1 MPSSYLANRVG
12 IMVRNF
18 WLLLLLFSLFAAA
31 SLIAHGQQD
40 PERVRAFQLY
50 KDAKLDEALPLF
62 EKLAKTYPNDPD
74 LLEKYGLIVRSQAAY
89 LKDPVARKEARRFGR
104 ELLVRAQ
111 KAGAHSPLLL
121 SVLENTPLDGGD
133 DSQFLFSTK
142 KEVDNAMRE
151 GEAAFAKNDFPKALE
166 MYHLALSLDPKSYH
180 AALFIGDVYFATA
193 EQQKAGE
200 WFARA
205 VAIDPD
211 RETAY
216 RYWGDALMKQGRVTE
231 AGDKF
236 VEAYIADPYGRLA
249 TSGFQQWGNQVS
261 VALRHPN
268 VVIPT
273 SVTQQGNGNTT
284 INLDPSTLTKDDKS
298 GSGTAWMM
306 YGLIRASWSQGE
318 FLKQYPNESKYR
330 HSLKE
335 EASALR
341 AAVTSVSK
349 QKAADQN
356 ALDPTLKILAKL
368 DKEGLLES
376 YILLAAAD
384 QGIARD
390 FPAYRK
396 ENIAKL
402 RRYVVEYVMTGGV
415 GKP

>member
-1 MPSSYLANRVG
+1 MPNSTLANG
-12 IMVRNF
+12 VRNF
-18 WLLLLLFSLFAAA
+18 SLLLLLCSLVAIA
-31 SLIAHGQQD
+31 SLTTRGQEND
-40 PERVRAFQLY
+40 PEKIRAVQLY
-50 KDAKLDEALPLF
+50 NDGKLDEALLLF
-62 EKLAKTYPNDPD
+62 EKLAKTYPDDPGV
-74 LLEKYGLIVRSQAAY
+74 LEKYGLIVHYQAAY
-89 LKDPVARKEARRFGR
+89 LKDPLARKEARRFGR

-133 DSQFLFSTK
+133 DSQFSFSTK

-166 MYHLALSLDPKSYH
+166 MYQLALSLDPKLYR
-180 AALFIGDVYFATA
+180 AALYIGDVYFATA
-193 EQQKAGE
+193 DQKKAGD
-200 WFARA
+200 WFAKA

-236 VEAYIADPYGRLA
+236 VEAYIAEPYSRMA
-249 TSGFQQWGNQVS
+249 TAGFQQWGKKVS
-261 VALRHPN
+261 VELGHPN
-268 VVIPT
+268 VVIPS
-273 SVTQQGNGNTT
+273 SVTQDGNGKTT
-284 INLDPSTLTKDDKS
+284 INLDPTALTRDDKG
-298 GSGTAWMM
+298 GSGAAWMM

-318 FLKQYPNESKYR
+318 FLKQYPNETKYR

-335 EASALR
+335 EASAIR

-349 QKAADQN
+349 QKN
-356 ALDPTLKILAKL
+356 AEQTILDPSLKILAKL

-376 YILLAAAD
+376 YILLAVAD
-384 QGIARD
+384 QGIAKD

-396 ENIAKL
+396 ENITSL
-402 RRYVVEYVMTGGV
+402 RRYVVDYVMTAGV